1 MRLTDSG
8 ASCSNKSDSSVSNKL
23 ITIKLVATC
32 YEHPVSAFPVQSE
45 NLADFS
51 ELKLYVNLPLHA
63 QLQC

>member
-32 YEHPVSAFPVQSE
+32 YEHPMQSE